1 MQKKVKDIEWENV
14 QRQLHAF
21 FKTGIM
27 NEGFVCYAAGM
38 GGLPKSVYLELE
50 SRKDVDVIRM
60 ERYGANSVFQK
71 ILSVILPS
79 YWGVMKIKNISYI
92 DTIFDKLT
100 EQTMGELYLLNRKEE
115 AVFLSKI
122 QTVNSPLEISEYIK
136 QLPDFFMYQL
146 DADNVESE
154 TGMLEIISYGDNCPK
169 SLVDIVELIFFR

>member
-1 MQKKVKDIEWENV
+1 
-14 QRQLHAF
+14 
-21 FKTGIM
+21 
-27 NEGFVCYAAGM
+27 
-38 GGLPKSVYLELE
+38 
-50 SRKDVDVIRM
+50 
-60 ERYGANSVFQK
+60 
-71 ILSVILPS
+71 
-79 YWGVMKIKNISYI
+79 MKIKNISYI

>member
-79 YWGVMKIKNISYI
+79 YW
-92 DTIFDKLT
+92 
-100 EQTMGELYLLNRKEE
+100 E
-115 AVFLSKI
+115 
-122 QTVNSPLEISEYIK
+122 
-136 QLPDFFMYQL
+136 
-146 DADNVESE
+146 
-154 TGMLEIISYGDNCPK
+154 
-169 SLVDIVELIFFR
+169 